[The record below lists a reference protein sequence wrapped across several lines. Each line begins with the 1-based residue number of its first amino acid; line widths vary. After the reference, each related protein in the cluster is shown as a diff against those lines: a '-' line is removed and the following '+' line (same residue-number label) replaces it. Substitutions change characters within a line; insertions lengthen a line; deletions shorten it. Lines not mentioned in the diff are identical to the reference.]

1 MTEIHH
7 SKDDFLKLDLKHVE
21 SVLELFLGLLVALAG
36 IDGLLRDYVWLL
48 FAQDTRFL
56 RRKHSRWWRLPSRG
70 KRTSVTG
77 Y

>member
-1 MTEIHH
+1 M
-7 SKDDFLKLDLKHVE
+7 
-21 SVLELFLGLLVALAG
+21 LELFLGLLVALAG

-70 KRTSVTG
+70 KRTSITG
-77 Y
+77 YWISKLKGSCSFCALT